1 MLGLDYSIQ
10 YKRGV
15 ENKVADA
22 LSRREH
28 EPAGE
33 VNGFSLVIPTW
44 VQDVIH
50 SDKGDPFCTGG
61 GSAGPANSEWGDRLI
76 SVACQWWR
84 WCRTEMRSCSSPVVK
99 GSGEIIACF
108 HRVMIC

>member
-1 MLGLDYSIQ
+1 LLGLDYSIQ

-44 VQDVIH
+44 VQGVIRPELQ
-50 SDKGDPFCTGG
+50 GRPFLHRLRKVGRQGRRIVSGGTVSSAWPVSGG
-61 GSAGPANSEWGDRLI
+61 GGAEQR
-76 SVACQWWR
+76 
-84 WCRTEMRSCSSPVVK
+84 
-99 GSGEIIACF
+99 
-108 HRVMIC
+108 

>member
-1 MLGLDYSIQ
+1 LLGLDYSIQ

-44 VQDVIH
+44 VQ
-50 SDKGDPFCTGG
+50 GNG
-61 GSAGPANSEWGDRLI
+61 
-76 SVACQWWR
+76 
-84 WCRTEMRSCSSPVVK
+84 
-99 GSGEIIACF
+99 
-108 HRVMIC
+108 

>member
-1 MLGLDYSIQ
+1 MPYNTKGYVSCLAWTTLYST
-10 YKRGV
+10 RGGV

-44 VQDVIH
+44 VQDVIQ
-50 SDKGDPFCTGG
+50 S
-61 GSAGPANSEWGDRLI
+61 
-76 SVACQWWR
+76 
-84 WCRTEMRSCSSPVVK
+84 
-99 GSGEIIACF
+99 
-108 HRVMIC
+108 